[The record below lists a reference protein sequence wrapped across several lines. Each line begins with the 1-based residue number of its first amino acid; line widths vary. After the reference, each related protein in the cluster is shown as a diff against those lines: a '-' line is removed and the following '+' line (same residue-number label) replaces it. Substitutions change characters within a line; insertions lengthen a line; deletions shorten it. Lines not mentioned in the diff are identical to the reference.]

1 MSNGAWN
8 VKRENS
14 KYGMLFFKCYYILTY
29 LYFFL
34 SKQAMIRGE
43 MLNRLFGGQCGFT
56 ALALM
61 NMLPMPLNEI
71 NGNLDHKKLDF
82 EDEEFLDFV
91 LEKKDE
97 LSWASDEFDDDS
109 SEEEDS
115 SEENDD

>member
-1 MSNGAWN
+1 
-8 VKRENS
+8 
-14 KYGMLFFKCYYILTY
+14 
-29 LYFFL
+29 
-34 SKQAMIRGE
+34 

-56 ALALM
+56 ALAIM

-71 NGNLDHKKLDF
+71 NGQDHKKLKF

-109 SEEEDS
+109 SEEED
-115 SEENDD
+115 DDDD